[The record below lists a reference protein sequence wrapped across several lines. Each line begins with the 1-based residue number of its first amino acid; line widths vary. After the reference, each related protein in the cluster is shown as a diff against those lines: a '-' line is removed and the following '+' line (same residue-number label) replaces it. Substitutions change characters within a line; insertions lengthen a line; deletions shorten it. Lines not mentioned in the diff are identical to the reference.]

1 MKVPVFCFCLLLACW
16 SCNFK
21 KIEVPQARM
30 FARVVEFGDQY
41 FYFPKSMIC
50 TSDDGYVISG
60 FSESNNRRQAF
71 LVRLNNKGEVIWPVQ
86 NLGGLKTE
94 GRSAVATSDGGFL
107 LCGYSIQETAGSETQ
122 LWVAKFDADGNATQH
137 SFGAWG
143 RTEAPFGIVPA
154 SGGNFIIGFTASGAG
169 TNAIR
174 YLLINSNG
182 DSLQDRQ
189 VNSTKPF
196 PPLSMIK
203 TANGDV
209 ALTGFDMQSNKTM
222 LLITGEN
229 GQALSALSTFS
240 AGLVGQA
247 LAELP
252 DEGLA
257 VAGYSFEHGGDFYL
271 NAVDK
276 NGLSR
281 WAIPPQFP
289 TGPYDDELWTLH
301 PTHDSQLLVLGYSAD
316 NSGVPELYWSK
327 RSSTDG
333 SLLGQDRRYS
343 PSQRLS
349 VIGGDFAL
357 CADDGF
363 AICAGLEN
371 SPGTLLILK
380 TDPDGNYQ

>member
-1 MKVPVFCFCLLLACW
+1 MY
-16 SCNFK
+16 
-21 KIEVPQARM
+21 
-30 FARVVEFGDQY
+30 ARVVEFGDQHS
-41 FYFPKSMIC
+41 YFPKSIIC
-50 TSDDGYVISG
+50 TADGGSVISG

-71 LVRLNNKGEVIWPVQ
+71 LVRLNDNGDVIWPVQ
-86 NLGGLKTE
+86 NLGSLKTE

-107 LCGYSIQETAGSETQ
+107 LCGYTILETAGSETQ
-122 LWVAKFDADGNATQH
+122 LWLAKFDADGNATQR
-137 SFGAWG
+137 SFGVWG
-143 RTEAPFGIVPA
+143 RTETPFGIVPA

-196 PPLSMIK
+196 PPLSMIN
-203 TANGDV
+203 TADGNV
-209 ALTGFDMQSNKTM
+209 ALTGFDIQSNKTM

-229 GQALSALSTFS
+229 GQVLYSLSNFS
-240 AGLVGQA
+240 GGLVGQA

-252 DEGLA
+252 DEDLA
-257 VAGYSFEHGGDFYL
+257 LAGYTFEHGGDFYL

-276 NGLSR
+276 NGISR
-281 WAIPPQFP
+281 WTIPPQFS

-301 PTHDSQLLVLGYSAD
+301 PTHDGQLLVLGYSVG

-327 RSSTDG
+327 RSSADG
-333 SLLGQDRRYS
+333 NLLGQDRRFS
-343 PSQRLS
+343 PSKRLS